1 MRACIYLYSISV
13 GVYVLIV
20 VLHSHT
26 SLQCM
31 ITCTLQIADS
41 SVLRD
46 RAWPAWNT
54 SPDYK
59 PPRRFVR
66 SRLQQLYN
74 SEESLAE
81 ESPELEK
88 LRQTMESWET
98 QSKTWCFNGP
108 QLEQHQQQSSQVRL
122 PVPDSIYNEIGNEDE
137 DENWATN
144 LVRPSMG
151 QFYALENSPIPK
163 MHGVQNETQDSPL
176 TRSELSEQEQLESSS
191 DEAVATQGS
200 MSQDC
205 SSSRRSRSYS
215 DVSRPF
221 SLHQYA
227 LKLQAKKNMRRVSEG
242 VMKEPEM
249 IPAKLENNPH
259 LVPGAEEVM
268 ERVLKWDKSIGEWAF
283 DGMKEGYSPKVEP
296 KRNRRR
302 SREVHFPAPD
312 SAYEPFLSDD
322 ESWQAVLQASVKPG
336 KFLNT
341 SPIIRPVKDINHDDD
356 ATSEDCP
363 QSTAPPEETEEEPE
377 PPEERKKDAVGE
389 VPTKT
394 AEDDDVTCSV
404 QKVSTKVVER
414 AKLFGGVK
422 RAKSFSVKR
431 SASHL
436 ATCSVDRRVCGSQD
450 DSIMSTT
457 FNVSQEP
464 TIDSAQL
471 QPWSASTP
479 VEGDHS
485 ANENSMPASSAN
497 DHNHATRVVP
507 TETEQP
513 KQYVHSVTVQV
524 TRFA

>member
-1 MRACIYLYSISV
+1 MHLYSILV
-13 GVYVLIV
+13 GIYVHLV
-20 VLHSHT
+20 VLHAHT

-31 ITCTLQIADS
+31 ITCFPQIADS
-41 SVLRD
+41 SMLRD

-59 PPRRFVR
+59 LPRRFVR
-66 SRLQQLYN
+66 NRLQQLCN

-88 LRQTMESWET
+88 LRQAMGSWET
-98 QSKTWCFNGP
+98 QFKTWCFNGP
-108 QLEQHQQQSSQVRL
+108 QLEQRRQQSSQVRL

-144 LVRPSMG
+144 LVHPSMG
-151 QFYALENSPIPK
+151 QFYTLENSPIPK

-200 MSQDC
+200 TSQDC

-242 VMKEPEM
+242 GMKEPEM

-268 ERVLKWDKSIGEWAF
+268 ERVLKWDKSIGEWEF

-296 KRNRRR
+296 KRNKTR

-341 SPIIRPVKDINHDDD
+341 SPIIKPVKDINHNDD
-356 ATSEDCP
+356 AASKDCP
-363 QSTAPPEETEEEPE
+363 QSTAPPVETEEEPE
-377 PPEERKKDAVGE
+377 QPEERKNDTVGE

-394 AEDDDVTCSV
+394 AEDGVACSV
-404 QKVSTKVVER
+404 QKVSIKIAER

-422 RAKSFSVKR
+422 RVKSFSVKHP
-431 SASHL
+431 ASHL
-436 ATCSVDRRVCGSQD
+436 ATCLVGRRVRGSQD

-457 FNVSQEP
+457 FNGSQEP
-464 TIDSAQL
+464 TSDSAQL
-471 QPWSASTP
+471 QPWSASTS
-479 VEGDHS
+479 VDDNHS
-485 ANENSMPASSAN
+485 ANEDSMPASSAT
-497 DHNHATRVVP
+497 DHNHATRVAP
-507 TETEQP
+507 TDTEQP
-513 KQYVHSVTVQV
+513 KQHVHSVTVQV

>member
-1 MRACIYLYSISV
+1 MRACIYLCSISV

-46 RAWPAWNT
+46 HAWPAWNT

-205 SSSRRSRSYS
+205 LSSRRSRSYS